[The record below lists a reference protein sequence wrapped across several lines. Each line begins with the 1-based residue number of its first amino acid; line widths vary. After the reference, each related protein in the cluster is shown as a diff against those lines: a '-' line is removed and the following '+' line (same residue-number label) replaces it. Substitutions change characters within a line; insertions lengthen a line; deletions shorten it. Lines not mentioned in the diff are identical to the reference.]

1 MARIGIAFVGTGS
14 IADYHLA
21 GLNAV
26 PNADVRVI
34 VGRDVAKTQAA
45 AARYGIPD
53 ASVDSS
59 AALARP
65 DVEAVIIATPDD
77 THEAI
82 AAEAA
87 ARGKAILLQKPMA
100 ADSAACRR
108 IIATAAAAKVD
119 LQVSFMHRYFEEFR
133 MARELVADGTIGEVT
148 SIRLRNATPG
158 PDWADW
164 FFKKSRVA
172 GGVVLQLGVHG
183 IDLLTQVC
191 GPVAAVSATTAILRA
206 ERQLADGRRV
216 AVENPDSAWAA
227 YSMVNGVAASHE
239 MSMIEAKGC
248 DRFRFEIYG
257 TRGTI
262 WLRSEL
268 GPLAVNF
275 SGGKGWETP
284 AVPTPPFGQCQ
295 HQRWIDGITGARPPE
310 RTALDALNGILI
322 AEAIERSSS
331 SAGTRVSV
339 ENI

>member
-1 MARIGIAFVGTGS
+1 MARVGIAFVGTGS

-21 GLNAV
+21 GLGAV

-34 VGRDVAKTQAA
+34 VGRDADKTQAA
-45 AARYGIPD
+45 AARYGIAD
-53 ASVDSS
+53 ASVDLPT
-59 AALARP
+59 ALGRR

-87 ARGKAILLQKPMA
+87 DRGKAILLQKPMA
-100 ADSAACRR
+100 ADSSACRR
-108 IIATAAAAKVD
+108 IIATAAAANVD

-133 MARELVADGTIGEVT
+133 MARELVADGAIGEVT
-148 SIRLRNATPG
+148 SVRLRNATPG

-183 IDLLTQVC
+183 IDLLTQMC
-191 GPVAAVSATTAILRA
+191 GHVAAVSATTAILRA
-206 ERQLADGRRV
+206 ERLLADGRRV
-216 AVENPDSAWAA
+216 AVENPDSAWAV
-227 YSMVNGVAASHE
+227 YSMANGTVASHE
-239 MSMIEAKGC
+239 MSMIEARGC

-257 TRGTI
+257 TKGTI

-268 GPLAVNF
+268 GPLALDC
-275 SGGKGWETP
+275 GDGKGWKMP
-284 AVPTPPFGQCQ
+284 VVPTPPFGQRQ
-295 HQRWIDGITGARPPE
+295 HQRWIDGITGTKTRE

-322 AEAIERSSS
+322 AEAIGRSSAVS
-331 SAGTRVSV
+331 GARVSV
-339 ENI
+339 ESA

>member
-1 MARIGIAFVGTGS
+1 MARIGIAFIGTGS

-21 GLNAV
+21 GLGAV
-26 PNADVRVI
+26 PDADVRVI
-34 VGRDVAKTQAA
+34 VGRDAAKTKAA
-45 AARYGIPD
+45 AARYGIAD
-53 ASVDSS
+53 ASVDCS
-59 AALARP
+59 AVLARS

-108 IIATAAAAKVD
+108 IIATAAVAKVD

-133 MARELVADGTIGEVT
+133 MACQLVADGSIGEVT
-148 SIRLRNATPG
+148 SVRLRNATPG

-183 IDLLTQVC
+183 IDLLTQIC
-191 GPVAAVSATTAILRA
+191 GRVAHVSATTAILRS
-206 ERQLADGRRV
+206 ERRLADGRRV
-216 AVENPDSAWAA
+216 AVENPDSAWAV
-227 YSMVNGVAASHE
+227 YSMADGTSASHE

-257 TRGTI
+257 TKGTI

-268 GPLAVNF
+268 GPVAVYS

-284 AVPTPPFGQCQ
+284 AVPTPPFGQRQ
-295 HQRWIDGITGARPPE
+295 HQRWIDGITGVQPPE
-310 RTALDALNGILI
+310 QTAIDALNGILI

-331 SAGTRVSV
+331 LSGARVSV
-339 ENI
+339 EAA